1 MYISQSPDMKYW
13 GEHRH
18 VMGPLKGWESKKIG
32 AGPIP
37 IETDEGWLCFYPVF
51 LSLATALYT
60 ASQLAS
66 LTRSSHGKLS
76 TDAASISST
85 QERSMSA

>member
-1 MYISQSPDMKYW
+1 
-13 GEHRH
+13 
-18 VMGPLKGWESKKIG
+18 MGPLKGWESKKIG

-37 IETDEGWLCFYPVF
+37 IETDEAGSASIMVF

-85 QERSMSA
+85 KRDL